1 MKVYICEH
9 CGNMAELIQDKGVP
23 MHCCGQPMTQL
34 IPGTSDGA
42 ADKHVPVY
50 TLNGS
55 EVQVVVGSVEH
66 PMVEVH
72 HIEWIAVETA
82 NGIYRKFLQPGQPPK
97 ASFVLSEGETVQ
109 SVYAYCNLHGLWK
122 A

>member
-9 CGNMAELIQDKGVP
+9 CGNMVELIQDKGVP

-50 TLNGS
+50 SINGS

-82 NGIYRKFLQPGQPPK
+82 NGIYRKSLQPGQPPK
-97 ASFVLSEGETVQ
+97 ASFVLSAGETVQ